1 MKNCRKFYHN
11 GGKNFNS
18 ALVPSS
24 RDSLVKQEILAF
36 AIAQNF
42 LSACP
47 PQAGNFSQAGF
58 VLNSEIIIRF
68 CFPISDYLNPKK

>member
-47 PQAGNFSQAGF
+47 PQAGNFSQAGYF
-58 VLNSEIIIRF
+58 VIKKNGQLFSKIII
-68 CFPISDYLNPKK
+68 Y